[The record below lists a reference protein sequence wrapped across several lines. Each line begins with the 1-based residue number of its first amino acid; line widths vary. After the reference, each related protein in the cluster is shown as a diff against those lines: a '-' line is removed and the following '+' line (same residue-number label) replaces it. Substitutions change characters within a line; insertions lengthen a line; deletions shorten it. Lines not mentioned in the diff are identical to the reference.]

1 MGVYSRRWGGLS
13 VPMGLREKITNNRFF
28 KSIYREGYPDTD
40 RKRVMVV
47 INSLALHLHPVRI
60 AKKSLKVT
68 YTWGLGG
75 LSIWAFVLLT
85 ITGVFLMFY
94 YIPSVKDAWWSII
107 RLDTDVYFGQFMRNM
122 HRWAAH
128 AMVILVFLHM
138 TRVFYTGSYKPPRD
152 FNWVL
157 GVVLLT
163 LTFLLSFTGYLLPWD
178 QLAYWAITVG
188 ANMGGATPFIGKQV
202 QIALLGGFQI
212 GQPTLIRWYTLH
224 VIFLPLAMIVL
235 VSMHFW
241 RVRKDGN
248 ISTPVYPAP
257 PEEPEPA
264 ELPGESAGDSE
275 GGSDA
280 ASGDEGAAADADNE
294 EQGAS

>member
-1 MGVYSRRWGGLS
+1 MS
-13 VPMGLREKITNNRFF
+13 LREKLTNNRFF
-28 KSIYREGYPDTD
+28 KSLYREGYPDTD

-47 INSLALHLHPVRI
+47 INSLALHLHPVRVP
-60 AKKSLKVT
+60 KKAIRVS

-75 LSIWAFVLLT
+75 LSIWMFVILT

-94 YIPSVKDAWWSII
+94 YIPSMRDAWWSII
-107 RLDTDVYFGQFMRNM
+107 SLDHDVYFGQFMRNM

-128 AMVILVFLHM
+128 SMVIMVFLHM

-157 GVVLLT
+157 GIVLLT
-163 LTFLLSFTGYLLPWD
+163 LTFLLSFTGYLLPMD
-178 QLAYWAITVG
+178 QLAYWAIAVG
-188 ANMGGATPFIGKQV
+188 SNMGGATPFIGDQV
-202 QIALLGGFQI
+202 RTALLGGFQI

-235 VSMHFW
+235 VSTHFW

-257 PEEPEPA
+257 PEE
-264 ELPGESAGDSE
+264 ESAQTDGDASAEETAETGEASE
-275 GGSDA
+275 SDGTEESGSE
-280 ASGDEGAAADADNE
+280 DETSKE
-294 EQGAS
+294 S

>member
-1 MGVYSRRWGGLS
+1 
-13 VPMGLREKITNNRFF
+13 MGLLDKLTKNRFF

-47 INSLALHLHPVRI
+47 INSLALHLHPVRVP
-60 AKKSLKVT
+60 KKAIRVS

-75 LSIWAFVLLT
+75 LSIWMFVILT
-85 ITGVFLMFY
+85 LTGVFLMFY
-94 YIPSVKDAWWSII
+94 YVPSVKDAWWSII
-107 RLDTDVYFGQFMRNM
+107 SFDTDIYFGQFMRNM

-128 AMVILVFLHM
+128 SMVLLVFLHM

-152 FNWVL
+152 FNWVI
-157 GVVLLT
+157 GIVLLV

-188 ANMGGATPFIGKQV
+188 AQIGQSSPIIGDQV
-202 QIALLGGFQI
+202 NRALLGGFEI

-224 VIFLPLAMIVL
+224 VILLPLALIVV

-248 ISTPVYPAP
+248 ISTPVYLAP
-257 PEEPEPA
+257 PEDEAEEASPSEPEQA
-264 ELPGESAGDSE
+264 EEAEAEADEAGDGE
-275 GGSDA
+275 
-280 ASGDEGAAADADNE
+280 DEAT
-294 EQGAS
+294 S

>member
-1 MGVYSRRWGGLS
+1 MSWKDAL
-13 VPMGLREKITNNRFF
+13 LKNRFIR
-28 KSIYREGYPDTD
+28 SIYREGYPDTD

-47 INSLALHLHPVRI
+47 INSLALHLHPVRVP
-60 AKKSLKVT
+60 KKAIRVS

-75 LSIWAFVLLT
+75 LSIWMFVILT
-85 ITGVFLMFY
+85 LTGVFLMFY
-94 YIPSVKDAWWSII
+94 YVPSVKDAWWSII
-107 RLDTDVYFGQFMRNM
+107 RIETEVYFGQFMRNM

-128 AMVILVFLHM
+128 SMVILVFLHM
-138 TRVFYTGSYKPPRD
+138 TRVFYTGSYKPPRE

-163 LTFLLSFTGYLLPWD
+163 LTLLLSFTGYLLPWD
-178 QLAYWAITVG
+178 QLALWAIQVG
-188 ANMGGATPFIGKQV
+188 TNMGGATPIIGKQV
-202 QIALLGGFQI
+202 QTALLGGFQI
-212 GQPTLIRWYTLH
+212 GQATLIRWYTLH

-257 PEEPEPA
+257 PEENRAAVASPA
-264 ELPGESAGDSE
+264 AAPATGGDAPRE
-275 GGSDA
+275 GG
-280 ASGDEGAAADADNE
+280 DEAEN
-294 EQGAS
+294 

>member
-1 MGVYSRRWGGLS
+1 
-13 VPMGLREKITNNRFF
+13 MGLREKITNNRFF
-28 KSIYREGYPDTD
+28 RSIYREGYPDSD

-47 INSLALHLHPVRI
+47 INSLALHLHPVRV

-75 LSIWAFVLLT
+75 LSIWTFVLLT

-107 RLDTDVYFGQFMRNM
+107 ALDTDVYFGQFMRNM

-128 AMVILVFLHM
+128 TMVILVLLHM
-138 TRVFYTGSYKPPRD
+138 TRVFYTGSYKPPRE

-163 LTFLLSFTGYLLPWD
+163 ITFLLSFTGYLLPWD

-188 ANMGGATPFIGKQV
+188 SNMGGSTPFIGKQV

-224 VIFLPLAMIVL
+224 VIFLPLALIVL

-257 PEEPEPA
+257 PEDAQVPA
-264 ELPGESAGDSE
+264 AAAGGGSTGEGSEE
-275 GGSDA
+275 GGP
-280 ASGDEGAAADADNE
+280 EENE
-294 EQGAS
+294 

>member
-1 MGVYSRRWGGLS
+1 MK
-13 VPMGLREKITNNRFF
+13 LRELITNNRFF
-28 KSIYREGYPDTD
+28 KSIYRTGYPDTP

-47 INSLALHLHPVRI
+47 INSLALHLHPVRVPER
-60 AKKSLKVT
+60 ATRVN

-75 LSIWAFVLLT
+75 LTIYMFVVLT

-94 YIPSVKDAWWSII
+94 YIPSTRDAYDSMIS
-107 RLDTDVYFGQFMRNM
+107 LETSVTFGQFMRNM

-128 AMVILVFLHM
+128 AMVIMVVLHM
-138 TRVFYTGSYKPPRD
+138 TRVFYTGSYKPPRE
-152 FNWVL
+152 FNWVI

-202 QIALLGGFQI
+202 KLALLGGFEI

-224 VIFLPLAMIVL
+224 VIFLPLAVIVL
-235 VSMHFW
+235 ASMHFW

-248 ISTPVYPAP
+248 ISTPVYPAGAP
-257 PEEPEPA
+257 DRVK
-264 ELPGESAGDSE
+264 AG
-275 GGSDA
+275 GRDA
-280 ASGDEGAAADADNE
+280 AAPPTDGSEAGE
-294 EQGAS
+294 